1 MFHSSA
7 VLAAGG
13 NDIDSGCVDAAVA
26 ENVRQLCNVLFNPVK
41 CAGKQMPQVMRK
53 DLFRVY
59 PRLLAKAFHLPPD
72 IGAVHRFS
80 CAGDKYSA

>member
-1 MFHSSA
+1 MFI
-7 VLAAGG
+7 AGG
-13 NDIDSGCVDAAVA
+13 NDVNSGCVDTAVT
-26 ENVRQLCNVLFNPVK
+26 ENIGKLGNVLFNPVK

-59 PRLLAKAFHLPPD
+59 PRLPAKAFHLPPD